1 MPTQPVIDHRG
12 DSAPAAVVD
21 DYPLGEHPP
30 VTWWQVQNIPYG
42 VYVEIIVPVAISAI
56 EATLDVLSTT
66 LFGMTWAEL
75 AAQMPNDDHNPA
87 RPSDCARLCGAPGCA
102 SWGCLS

>member
-42 VYVEIIVPVAISAI
+42 LYVEIIVPVAISAI
-56 EATLDVLSTT
+56 EATLDLISIA
-66 LFGMTWAEL
+66 LFGKSWSEL
-75 AAQMPNDDHNPA
+75 AGPKV
-87 RPSDCARLCGAPGCA
+87 RVL
-102 SWGCLS
+102 

>member
-12 DSAPAAVVD
+12 DSAPATVVD

-42 VYVEIIVPVAISAI
+42 VYVEIIMPIALSVI
-56 EATLDVLSTT
+56 EAALDALSIVLLGKS
-66 LFGMTWAEL
+66 WSEL
-75 AAQMPNDDHNPA
+75 VGQSPIL
-87 RPSDCARLCGAPGCA
+87 RE
-102 SWGCLS
+102 WFE

>member
-1 MPTQPVIDHRG
+1 M
-12 DSAPAAVVD
+12 VD

-30 VTWWQVQNIPYG
+30 VTWWQVQNIPYW

-66 LFGMTWAEL
+66 LFGKPWSEL
-75 AAQMPNDDHNPA
+75 VDHPRWQA
-87 RPSDCARLCGAPGCA
+87 
-102 SWGCLS
+102 WFE

>member
-30 VTWWQVQNIPYG
+30 VTWWQVQNIPYA
-42 VYVEIIVPVAISAI
+42 VIEFITPIVISVT
-56 EATLDVLSTT
+56 EATLDLLSVT
-66 LFGMTWAEL
+66 LFGKPWSEL
-75 AAQMPNDDHNPA
+75 FDHPQW
-87 RPSDCARLCGAPGCA
+87 SE
-102 SWGCLS
+102 WFE

>member
-30 VTWWQVQNIPYG
+30 VTWWQVQNVPYA
-42 VYVEIIVPVAISAI
+42 VIEFATPIVISVT
-56 EATLDVLSTT
+56 EATLDLLAVS
-66 LFGMTWAEL
+66 LFGKPWSEL
-75 AAQMPNDDHNPA
+75 FDSPKWSEWFA
-87 RPSDCARLCGAPGCA
+87 
-102 SWGCLS
+102 